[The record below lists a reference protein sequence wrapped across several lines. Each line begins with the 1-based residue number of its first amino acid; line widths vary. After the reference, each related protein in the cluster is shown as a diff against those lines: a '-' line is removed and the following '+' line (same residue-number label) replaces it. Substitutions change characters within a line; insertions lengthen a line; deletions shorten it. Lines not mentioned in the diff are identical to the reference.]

1 MTQQSNG
8 SASDGPPSLFGEAAA
23 AGSSD
28 KTISILS
35 AVTGKELAKSSARRK
50 APPMRTFA
58 LFLGLLITGV
68 LGLGYWQYGGNALLA
83 MSTHPALSNVK
94 TQPLAVTQSAVVAQH
109 PKIVPKAVTP
119 ADTAVIEMVK
129 NEPAAPVGPSAELN
143 KPEPFKAL
151 LAEDHI
157 VKAKAHP
164 RIASTPTP
172 PAKDKIAGK
181 KVAVKT
187 SRELAKVPPPEA
199 TPPKSEAAKQKSMS
213 VARTSGDPDE
223 KLLEGMLRLMK
234 RDNTKDKT
242 NMSSAK

>member
-1 MTQQSNG
+1 MAQRSNG
-8 SASDGPPSLFGEAAA
+8 SASDGPPSLFGEATP

-35 AVTGKELAKSSARRK
+35 AVTGKEVAKSSTRRK
-50 APPMRTFA
+50 APRMRTFA
-58 LFLGLLITGV
+58 LFFGLLITGM
-68 LGLGYWQYGGNALLA
+68 LGLSYWQYKGDALLA
-83 MSTHPALSNVK
+83 AAPRPTLTAVK
-94 TQPLAVTQSAVVAQH
+94 TQLPAVTPSTAATHAPQTVREAA
-109 PKIVPKAVTP
+109 KP

-129 NEPAAPVGPSAELN
+129 SGPAGPVGPSAELK

-151 LAEDHI
+151 LAANHP

-164 RIASTPTP
+164 RVVLTPT
-172 PAKDKIAGK
+172 KN

-187 SRELAKVPPPEA
+187 HREVAKTARPE
-199 TPPKSEAAKQKSMS
+199 TTSPKSQAAQQKSVS
-213 VARTSGDPDE
+213 VARASGDPDE

-234 RDNTKDKT
+234 RDNTNNKT